1 MHMSQCMGMNL
12 LLGNAWVIPLSTGQ
26 GTVVTLCIK
35 IHVLETV
42 YKLPF
47 SSHPLGC
54 CPKLFYLNRF
64 PQNVYFIFMLLVKHF
79 TQTSHQSNLQE
90 LISFKTLL
98 SLSHHFTFTGR
109 MAEEQ
114 CSWIL
119 SAKCHPSLS
128 RLWSAEASS
137 HLPGT
142 VLLQVG
148 GFLWMNG
155 CEKVQTWMVAFYTGA
170 HDPARCKVVENS
182 AGYCL

>member
-1 MHMSQCMGMNL
+1 M
-12 LLGNAWVIPLSTGQ
+12 
-26 GTVVTLCIK
+26 
-35 IHVLETV
+35 LE
-42 YKLPF
+42 
-47 SSHPLGC
+47 SSHSVLDRVLWSHFAL
-54 CPKLFYLNRF
+54 KSMFWRLFINCLFLLNLWVVVRSSSIWTDF
-64 PQNVYFIFMLLVKHF
+64 HRMFIFIFMLLVKHF
-79 TQTSHQSNLQE
+79 TQTSHQSNLRE

-137 HLPGT
+137 HLLGT